1 MISGT
6 AKPDLAA
13 LRHRL
18 ALIER
23 GGQGVASGLPFG
35 VPAIDAVLPGGGLAR
50 GALHEICGLGAA
62 EEEGA
67 EEAAFLA
74 GILARLEPGRPV
86 LWCLARA
93 DLHAPGLALCGLA
106 PERLILARAD
116 ERTLLW
122 AMEEGLKCRA
132 LAAVVGEVEA
142 LPGTAS
148 RRLQLAAET
157 TGVSVFALRRRYRA
171 ASARTE
177 EPTAA
182 VTRWRVAAHPARAAD
197 GPGIGRPRW
206 IVELMRS
213 RGGVPGRWVVEAC
226 DATGHLGLPDHAG
239 DDVSAAPG
247 RSEWQWSGAP
257 ALPDSLGAAAGTARR
272 RGS

>member
-1 MISGT
+1 MTNAT

-13 LRHRL
+13 LRRRL

-23 GGQGVASGLPFG
+23 GGQAAVPVLPFG

-74 GILARLEPGRPV
+74 GILARLEPARPV

-93 DLHAPGLALCGLA
+93 DLYAPGLALCGLA
-106 PERLILARAD
+106 PERLILARAE
-116 ERTLLW
+116 ERALLW
-122 AMEEGLKCRA
+122 TMEEGLRCRT

-157 TGVSVFALRRRYRA
+157 AGVTVFALRRRYRA
-171 ASARTE
+171 APATSDA
-177 EPTAA
+177 PTAA
-182 VTRWRVAAHPARAAD
+182 VTRWRVAARPATMSD
-197 GPGIGRPRW
+197 GPGIGRPCW
-206 IVELMRS
+206 SVELLRS
-213 RGGVPGRWVVEAC
+213 RGGLPGRWTVEAC
-226 DATGHLGLPDHAG
+226 DATGHLRLADPAG
-239 DDVSAAPG
+239 RTVSAVPG
-247 RSEWQWSGAP
+247 RAGWRWSGAP
-257 ALPDSLGAAAGTARR
+257 APPDSPAAAAERARR
-272 RGS
+272 HGS